1 MVSRRSGY
9 EDTWDA
15 FITKIGRFS
24 PNQRRA
30 LEEELTIDP
39 KLALIHGVARYWVD
53 ERNATDRA
61 DRKRQAQNRLVAEQ
75 QRLAEVRRLTPDPTA
90 FRHYVSD
97 AIAALMPPIK
107 VTVLSREERK
117 QARALGVAF
126 WRAIERG
133 GWRGRTI
140 EQIVERARQKGTAW
154 VAAHPYGPP
163 VEAERL
169 AAFAND
175 LRRWRAG
182 GVEPTLDERMRLY
195 NPRAAKQ
202 IAHMLTSLR

>member
-1 MVSRRSGY
+1 MVSRKSGY

-15 FITKIGRFS
+15 FIAKIGHFS

-30 LEEELTIDP
+30 LQEELTIDS
-39 KLALIHGVARYWVD
+39 KLALIHGVARYWV
-53 ERNATDRA
+53 EARNAEDLA
-61 DRKRQAQNRLVAEQ
+61 DRKRQAQNRLIAEQ
-75 QRLAEVRRLTPDPTA
+75 QRLAEVRRLTADPMA
-90 FRHYVSD
+90 FRSYVSE
-97 AIAALMPPIK
+97 ATTALMPPIK
-107 VTVLSREERK
+107 VMVMSRDERK
-117 QARALGVAF
+117 RTRASAVTF
-126 WRAIERG
+126 WRAIECGR
-133 GWRGRTI
+133 WRGRSV
-140 EQIVERARQKGTAW
+140 EQIIARAQQKGTGW

-182 GVEPTLDERMRLY
+182 GVTPTLDERMRLY

-202 IAHMLTSLR
+202 VAHMLASLR

>member
-15 FITKIGRFS
+15 FIRKIGQFS

-30 LEEELTIDP
+30 LQEELTIDS
-39 KLALIHGVARYWVD
+39 KLALIHGVARYWV
-53 ERNATDRA
+53 EARNAEDLA
-61 DRKRQAQNRLVAEQ
+61 DRNRQAQNRLVTEQ
-75 QRLAEVRRLTPDPTA
+75 QRLAEVRRLTPDPIA
-90 FRHYVSD
+90 FRPYVSE
-97 AIAALMPPIK
+97 ATAALMPSIK
-107 VTVLSREERK
+107 VAVVSPAERKRMREEAVR
-117 QARALGVAF
+117 F

-133 GWRGRTI
+133 RWRSRSI
-140 EQIVERARQKGTAW
+140 EQIIEHARQKGPAW

-163 VEAERL
+163 VEPERL

-175 LRRWRAG
+175 VRRWRAG
-182 GVEPTLDERMRLY
+182 GVEPTLDERIRLY

-202 IAHMLTSLR
+202 IAHMLTSLH

>member
-9 EDTWDA
+9 EDTWEA

-30 LEEELTIDP
+30 LQEEQTIDS
-39 KLALIHGVARYWVD
+39 KLALIHAVARYWV
-53 ERNATDRA
+53 EARNAEDLA

-90 FRHYVSD
+90 FRSYV
-97 AIAALMPPIK
+97 AEATAALMPPIK
-107 VTVLSREERK
+107 VMVLSRDERK
-117 QARALGVAF
+117 RTRASAVTF

-133 GWRGRTI
+133 QWRGRTI
-140 EQIVERARQKGTAW
+140 AQMIERARQKGTAW
-154 VAAHPYGPP
+154 VAAHPYGPG

-175 LRRWRAG
+175 VRRWRAG
-182 GVEPTLDERMRLY
+182 GVTPTLDERMRLY

-202 IAHMLTSLR
+202 VAHMLASLR

>member
-9 EDTWDA
+9 EETWDA
-15 FITKIGRFS
+15 FITKIGHFS

-30 LEEELTIDP
+30 LQEELTIDS
-39 KLALIHGVARYWVD
+39 KLALIHGVARYWV
-53 ERNATDRA
+53 EARNAEDLA
-61 DRKRQAQNRLVAEQ
+61 DRKRQAQNRLIAEQ

-90 FRHYVSD
+90 FRSYVSE
-97 AIAALMPPIK
+97 ATAALMPPIK
-107 VTVLSREERK
+107 VVVLSREERK
-117 QARALGVAF
+117 RARASAVTF

-133 GWRGRTI
+133 SWRGRTI
-140 EQIVERARQKGTAW
+140 EQIIDRARQKGTAW

-175 LRRWRAG
+175 VRRWRAG
-182 GVEPTLDERMRLY
+182 GVTPTLDERMRLY

-202 IAHMLTSLR
+202 IAHMLISLR

>member
-15 FITKIGRFS
+15 FIRRIGQYS

-30 LEEELTIDP
+30 LQEELTIDA
-39 KLALIHGVARYWVD
+39 KLALIHGVARYWV
-53 ERNATDRA
+53 EARNAEDLA
-61 DRKRQAQNRLVAEQ
+61 DRKRQAQNRVIAEQ
-75 QRLAEVRRLTPDPTA
+75 QLLAEVRRLTPDPTA
-90 FRHYVSD
+90 FRRYVSE
-97 AIAALMPPIK
+97 ATAALMPPIK
-107 VTVLSREERK
+107 VAVISREERK
-117 QARALGVAF
+117 RTREDALRF
-126 WRAIERG
+126 WRAVERG
-133 GWRGRTI
+133 RWRGRSI
-140 EQIVERARQKGTAW
+140 EQIIERARQTGTAW

-202 IAHMLTSLR
+202 IAHMLTSLH

>member
-9 EDTWDA
+9 EDTWEA
-15 FITKIGRFS
+15 FITKIGHFS

-30 LEEELTIDP
+30 LQEELTIDS
-39 KLALIHGVARYWVD
+39 KLALIHGVARYWV
-53 ERNATDRA
+53 EARNAEDLS

-75 QRLAEVRRLTPDPTA
+75 HRLAEVRRLTPDPTA
-90 FRHYVSD
+90 FRSYLSE
-97 AIAALMPPIK
+97 ATAALMPPIK
-107 VTVLSREERK
+107 VAALSREERK
-117 QARALGVAF
+117 RTRASAVTF

-133 GWRGRTI
+133 RWRGRTI
-140 EQIVERARQKGTAW
+140 EQIIERARQKGTAW
-154 VAAHPYGPP
+154 VVAHPYGPP

-175 LRRWRAG
+175 VRRWRAG
-182 GVEPTLDERMRLY
+182 GVTPTVDERMRLY

-202 IAHMLTSLR
+202 VAHMLASLR

>member
-1 MVSRRSGY
+1 MVSRKSGY

-15 FITKIGRFS
+15 FIRKIHRYS
-24 PNQRRA
+24 PNQWRA
-30 LEEELTIDP
+30 MQEELTIDG
-39 KLALIHGVARYWVD
+39 KLAMIQGLSRDWLDARNRETVI
-53 ERNATDRA
+53 DRT
-61 DRKRQAQNRLVAEQ
+61 RQAQNRLIAEQ
-75 QRLAEVRRLTPDPTA
+75 QRLTEVRRLTPDPAA
-90 FRHYVSD
+90 FRSYVSE
-97 AIAALMPPIK
+97 ATAALMPPIK
-107 VTVLSREERK
+107 ILVMSREERK
-117 QARALGVAF
+117 RTRESALTF

-133 GWRGRTI
+133 RWRNRTI
-140 EQIVERARQKGTAW
+140 EQIVEGARQKGTAW
-154 VAAHPYGPP
+154 LIAHPYGPP

-202 IAHMLTSLR
+202 VAHMLTSLR

>member
-15 FITKIGRFS
+15 FITKIGHFS

-30 LEEELTIDP
+30 LEEELTIDS
-39 KLALIHGVARYWVD
+39 KLALVHGVARYWVD
-53 ERNATDRA
+53 ARNAEDWA
-61 DRKRQAQNRLVAEQ
+61 DRKRRRLIAAQGRAAEE
-75 QRLAEVRRLTPDPTA
+75 RRMAIDESARRDYLDEVTRGMLPPMRVEVRPHNDVLRDRRTA
-90 FRHYVSD
+90 RSFWRSIDRGNVRGKTVASIIERESVSG
-97 AIAALMPPIK
+97 
-107 VTVLSREERK
+107 
-117 QARALGVAF
+117 RALA
-126 WRAIERG
+126 
-133 GWRGRTI
+133 
-140 EQIVERARQKGTAW
+140 
-154 VAAHPYGPP
+154 AAHPYGPP

-202 IAHMLTSLR
+202 VAHMLISLR

>member
-9 EDTWDA
+9 EDTWEA
-15 FITKIGRFS
+15 FIAKIGRFS

-30 LEEELTIDP
+30 LQEELTIDS
-39 KLALIHGVARYWVD
+39 KLALIHGVARYWV
-53 ERNATDRA
+53 EARNAEDLA
-61 DRKRQAQNRLVAEQ
+61 DRKRQARNRLIAEQ
-75 QRLAEVRRLTPDPTA
+75 QRLAEVRRLTPDPRA
-90 FRHYVSD
+90 FRPYVSE
-97 AIAALMPPIK
+97 ATAALMPPIK
-107 VTVLSREERK
+107 VMVMSREDRK
-117 QARALGVAF
+117 RTRALGVAF

-175 LRRWRAG
+175 VRRWRAG
-182 GVEPTLDERMRLY
+182 GVTPTLDERMRLY

-202 IAHMLTSLR
+202 VAHMLTSLR

>member
-1 MVSRRSGY
+1 MGSRRSGY

-15 FITKIGRFS
+15 FIAKIGRFS
-24 PNQRRA
+24 PNQKRA
-30 LEEELTIDP
+30 LQEELTIDS
-39 KLALIHGVARYWVD
+39 KLALIHGVARYWV
-53 ERNATDRA
+53 EARNAQDLA

-75 QRLAEVRRLTPDPTA
+75 QRLTEVRRLTPDPSA
-90 FRHYVSD
+90 FRPYVSE
-97 AIAALMPPIK
+97 ATAALMPPIK
-107 VTVLSREERK
+107 VAVMSREQRK
-117 QARALGVAF
+117 QTRESAVTF
-126 WRAIERG
+126 WRAIDRG
-133 GWRGRTI
+133 RWRGRST

-163 VEAERL
+163 VEPERL

-202 IAHMLTSLR
+202 IAHMLTSLH